1 MMQGDQRNKEYDFES
16 LQKLLKD
23 LQEWEMKYSE
33 KFSEEPM
40 RKRNRA
46 HAVDLVLKPNGELDS
61 DYLEERIRKCKDEYI
76 KVRIPS
82 DVDVYISTKEND
94 TSECRRR
101 EIPKRIPEYFV

>member
-1 MMQGDQRNKEYDFES
+1 MQGDQRAKDYEFES

-23 LQEWEMKYSE
+23 LQEWEMKSN
-33 KFSEEPM
+33 KNFSQGPSV
-40 RKRNRA
+40 KWTRA
-46 HAVDLVLKPNGELDS
+46 HTVDLVLKPNGELDR
-61 DYLEERIRKCKDEYI
+61 DYLEDRIRNCKDEYI

-82 DVDVYISTKEND
+82 DVDLYISTKEND